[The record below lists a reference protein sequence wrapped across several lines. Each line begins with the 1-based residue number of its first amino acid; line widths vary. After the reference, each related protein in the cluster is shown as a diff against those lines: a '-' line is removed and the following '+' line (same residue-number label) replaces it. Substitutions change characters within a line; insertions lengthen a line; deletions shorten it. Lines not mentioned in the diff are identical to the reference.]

1 MGAAMPL
8 RGWWRLD
15 SGTLLSWALAALA
28 AVCVHLVALVL
39 LVVSEAPVE
48 ELRLSYLQV
57 DLVALPPLAQSGA
70 EVVDVDVDVS
80 PDAGDSAAKVASR
93 ETGADASSAGG
104 ASLALQRG
112 ERAEVALPSR
122 QQGAASEV
130 ESLREEPLVLPP
142 EPSEKEV
149 ATASNA
155 DLVERVGGRISKKL
169 KRAWKVPYSAQ
180 PGTRARVRI
189 QLDRRGNIGRV
200 DFAESSGSASFD
212 ASVVRT
218 LRGIGQFPSLLVL
231 PEDLYSN
238 QFRELVLVFDAESGR
253 RL

>member
-70 EVVDVDVDVS
+70 EVVDVDVS
-80 PDAGDSAAKVASR
+80 PDAGDSAARVASG

-130 ESLREEPLVLPP
+130 ESLREEPLVLPLA
-142 EPSEKEV
+142 PSEKEV
-149 ATASNA
+149 AIASNA

>member
-28 AVCVHLVALVL
+28 AFCMHLVLLVL

-70 EVVDVDVDVS
+70 QVADVDVVPDV
-80 PDAGDSAAKVASR
+80 GDSTTKIGPGEANV
-93 ETGADASSAGG
+93 DASSAAGS
-104 ASLALQRG
+104 SLAPSQRG
-112 ERAEVALPSR
+112 GQAEVALPS
-122 QQGAASEV
+122 QQQSAASEA

-142 EPSEKEV
+142 PPSEIEV
-149 ATASNA
+149 AIASSA

-180 PGTRARVRI
+180 PGTRARVRV

-200 DFAESSGSASFD
+200 DFAEPSGSASFD

-231 PEDLYSN
+231 PEDLYSS